1 MHDVS
6 VGVYGASD
14 ASGPGLVVIAAR
26 ASSGAPDFNQL
37 VGAMGSAGTVAGIT
51 VTPQTVTSG
60 ITAWRCATIV
70 AQGQSVPF
78 CAWAGSHSVLLGI
91 GQKMSVQDDAD
102 ALELARLHANLR

>member
-1 MHDVS
+1 
-6 VGVYGASD
+6 
-14 ASGPGLVVIAAR
+14 
-26 ASSGAPDFNQL
+26 
-37 VGAMGSAGTVAGIT
+37 MGSAGTVAGIT

-60 ITAWRCATIV
+60 VTAWRCATIV
-70 AQGQSVPF
+70 ARAQSVPF